1 MGELTWEF
9 KEYLIIGPIKSAV
22 ESHDKWREEF
32 EMRNNQPAVKYDGRV
47 RIMSR
52 YKKDDPVSQDH
63 VGKEATVIHS
73 ELDDENE
80 IFVRLDDGTLT
91 WAKTW
96 AIVGDTAPPQEEATP
111 WVKVDDNTYR
121 KPGTAW
127 VAVYD
132 GGDSYQPWRMTH
144 DDFPASEWAMTYHMR
159 GHKPKNLRTALAKL
173 EEFLAQHKPPRPA
186 LPNEGD
192 YIRVTYEA
200 GSTNPHQG
208 TVVRVK
214 PYGEEGTVARF
225 YLDSDKNQALF
236 VVDRVKEQDFGVFQ
250 NDVTWEPAEK
260 PEKEWAFGD
269 IVTSGDK
276 PTGEFRA
283 VDKDG
288 SLWFDTGAMYTQYA
302 PYKLVWLADK
312 EI

>member
-1 MGELTWEF
+1 VKRAADVRGLFTTDHPVWGRGSILTISGPDEDGKYGYRFHNTMGELTWEF
-9 KEYLIIGPIKSAV
+9 KEYLTSRPIKSAV
-22 ESHDKWREEF
+22 ASHDKWREEF
-32 EMRNNQPAVKYDGRV
+32 EMRNNQPV
-47 RIMSR
+47 
-52 YKKDDPVSQDH
+52 
-63 VGKEATVIHS
+63 EA
-73 ELDDENE
+73 
-80 IFVRLDDGTLT
+80 
-91 WAKTW
+91 
-96 AIVGDTAPPQEEATP
+96 

-192 YIRVTYEA
+192 YIRVTYEDGA
-200 GSTNPHQG
+200 TDPHQG
-208 TVVRVK
+208 TVVRVT
-214 PYGEEGTVARF
+214 PYGMKGAAAGLR
-225 YLDSDKNQALF
+225 LDTKPSRELF
-236 VVDRVKEQDFGVFQ
+236 VIDRVKEQNYGMFGC
-250 NDVTWEPAEK
+250 DVTWEPAEK

-269 IVTSGDK
+269 IVTSVDK